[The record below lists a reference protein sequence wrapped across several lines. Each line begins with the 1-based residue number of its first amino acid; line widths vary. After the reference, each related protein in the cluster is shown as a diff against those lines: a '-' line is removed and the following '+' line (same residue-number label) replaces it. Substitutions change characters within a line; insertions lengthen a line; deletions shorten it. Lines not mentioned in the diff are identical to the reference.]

1 MPKLAGDSLLSYA
14 RCLQK
19 LFFPQPPLISFFVP
33 IVLLTFAASKIFFLN
48 FMVLVIYECSVLGMV
63 CFCEKHKNVI
73 CEEVKTFLMSWV

>member
-19 LFFPQPPLISFFVP
+19 LFFRQPPLISFFVP
-33 IVLLTFAASKIFFLN
+33 IVLLTFTALKIFFN
-48 FMVLVIYECSVLGMV
+48 FMVLIIYESSVLGMV

>member
-1 MPKLAGDSLLSYA
+1 MFTEIVFSTAAPY
-14 RCLQK
+14 
-19 LFFPQPPLISFFVP
+19 LFFCSYCIINLYSFED
-33 IVLLTFAASKIFFLN
+33 FFFN